1 MERVDLRRRETREMA
16 EVIVDRSE
24 WLLPPDRDLVR
35 AVFARGLTTLEASSL
50 TGLAL
55 RRTRRRVRLLA
66 RRVLSA
72 EFAFVVSRREAWP
85 PLRRRVATA
94 CVLEGRTLREAAAHL
109 RVSLHT
115 VRTQMDVLRAMMD
128 EGCSR

>member
-1 MERVDLRRRETREMA
+1 MA
-16 EVIVDRSE
+16 EVIVEGSE
-24 WLLPPDRDLVR
+24 WLLAPDRDLVR
-35 AVFARGLTTLEASSL
+35 AVFARGLSTREASSL
-50 TGLAL
+50 TGLPL
-55 RRTRRRVRLLA
+55 RRARRRVRLLA

-72 EFAFVVSRREAWP
+72 EFQFVMARREGWP
-85 PLRRRVATA
+85 PMRRRVATA
-94 CVLEGRTLREAAAHL
+94 CVLEGRTLREAATFL